1 MYYWPAGTSLPA
13 FLLNKPLILDCL
25 QKVQSHEK
33 FSCIYYRITKKSFA
47 LFKKIEL
54 DDNI

>member
-13 FLLNKPLILDCL
+13 FSLNKPLILDCL